1 MNLKSPLAL
10 LLGLSLLSSSA
21 IAVADSTEVDVK
33 KERANSININPIG
46 AFVGSYNLNYERLMG
61 SHGLLVEGSFS
72 HQGSDDSSST
82 NGGVN
87 LGYRWHWRG
96 QQNSGFLGVTFGYAM
111 GTGEGSIGDGTT
123 TKTFDVDTRLLAA
136 TANIGKRWAWDNG
149 LNVTF
154 RIGAGYGNWDVST
167 DDDDPDAQQGVEA
180 VDDLLTL
187 LPIALDGELSLGYAF

>member
-1 MNLKSPLAL
+1 MRLTSPLLAL
-10 LLGLSLLSSSA
+10 LILSSSA
-21 IAVADSTEVDVK
+21 IALADDAVEGDVK
-33 KERANSININPIG
+33 KERANSINVNPIG

-72 HQGSDDSSST
+72 HQGGDDSSST

-96 QQNSGFLGVTFGYAM
+96 RQNSVFLGVTLGYAM
-111 GTGEGSIGDGTT
+111 GTGEGSISDGTT
-123 TKTFDVDTRLLAA
+123 EKTFDVDTRLLAA

-154 RIGAGYGNWDVST
+154 RIGAGYGNWSVST
-167 DDDDPDAQQGVEA
+167 DDTDPDAQQVVEN

>member
-1 MNLKSPLAL
+1 MRLTSPLLAL
-10 LLGLSLLSSSA
+10 LILSSSA
-21 IAVADSTEVDVK
+21 IALADDAVEGDVK
-33 KERANSININPIG
+33 KERANSINVNPIG

-72 HQGSDDSSST
+72 HQGGDDSSST

-96 QQNSGFLGVTFGYAM
+96 RQNSGFLGVTLGYAM
-111 GTGEGSIGDGTT
+111 GTGEGSISDGTT
-123 TKTFDVDTRLLAA
+123 EKTFDVDTRLLAA

-154 RIGAGYGNWDVST
+154 RIGAGYGNWSVST
-167 DDDDPDAQQGVEA
+167 DDTDPDAQQVVEN